1 MHTGVVDVD
10 KFRRGI
16 DHVIMAMQVPRPRPH
31 GRRSPEEVRE
41 VRRFMGDVKD
51 IVEGAGIP
59 LDDPTIKPI
68 ITEVEEAYRDREDGE
83 VRRKLRSLGEVIR
96 RILRERTPEQ
106 SKTEIESGIRELE
119 QLPPN

>member
-10 KFRRGI
+10 KFRSGI
-16 DHVIMAMQVPRPRPH
+16 DHIIMAMQVPRPRPRA
-31 GRRSPEEVRE
+31 RRSPEEVRE